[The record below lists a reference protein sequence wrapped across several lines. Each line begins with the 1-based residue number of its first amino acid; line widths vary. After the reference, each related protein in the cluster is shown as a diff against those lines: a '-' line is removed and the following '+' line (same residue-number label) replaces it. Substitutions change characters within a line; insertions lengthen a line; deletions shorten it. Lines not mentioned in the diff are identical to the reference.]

1 MMFMPELLAP
11 VGNME
16 CLKAAINAGC
26 DAVYLSG
33 RNFGA
38 RSFAGN
44 FSREEL
50 EIAINTCHL
59 YGVKVYITVN
69 TLIYDV
75 EVDRFIEYID
85 YIHQL
90 GVDAVIMQD
99 IGMIDLVRK
108 TYPNLEIHAS
118 TQANIHNLEGVKLC
132 EGLGIKRVVLA
143 RETPIELI
151 KEIKDKTNAE
161 LEIFVHGALCMSY
174 SGECLM
180 SALIGNRSG
189 NRGTC
194 AQSCRQPY
202 SLEIDGD
209 LVSNNEYLLSTKDL
223 NTLDNIGE
231 LIECGVDSL
240 KIEGRMKRPEYVYL
254 VTSLYR
260 KAIDNYVKYGE
271 TKITEN
277 DIKNLKKLFN
287 RQFTK
292 GFLFNEENDSFV
304 NTYRPN
310 HLGIKIGTV
319 LDYKKGQAIIKL
331 NDNLNINDGIRI
343 IGKNDTGSIVTIM
356 YKNGNRVSNA
366 FKGDIIS
373 IPFKETIDNNAIVL
387 KTTDYNQIKEI
398 EDKIKIDRKIK
409 ISGKCILKVGEPI
422 KLIVSDAKNTVEKY
436 SDYIVEKSQKS
447 ETTTD
452 RIKEQLN
459 KLGDTIYEFDNLE
472 IEKDDSIFVPINKL
486 NELRREVMNTLN
498 FSRMYK
504 TNYKKEAYDI
514 CVDNFEKTNNKNI
527 LISTYEQYLKVK
539 DKYNIIYIDNL
550 EEFNKIDDDKCVLKL
565 DRINE
570 HLSAYNQRLLVSD
583 LGSVY
588 KYKAVDTDFSLNV
601 TNSYSVAFLHSLGVK
616 KVTLSH
622 ELNYKQIRILIDNYK
637 ERYNKH
643 PNLEVIVDANIEA
656 MVCKYNMLKKYKVDE
671 GYLIDRFN
679 NKYKIKIKNNLMY
692 IYDYKRTKLDENY
705 FEIGINNIRI
715 NSENML

>member
-1 MMFMPELLAP
+1 MPELLAP

-44 FSREEL
+44 FSNEEL

-75 EVDRFIEYID
+75 EVDRFINYID
-85 YIHQL
+85 YIHKL

-118 TQANIHNLEGVKLC
+118 TQTNIHNLEGVKLC
-132 EGLGIKRVVLA
+132 EELGIKRVVLA
-143 RETPIELI
+143 RETPIELV
-151 KEIKDKTNAE
+151 KEIKEKTNTE

-202 SLEIDGD
+202 SLEIDGKI
-209 LVSNNEYLLSTKDL
+209 VSNNEYLLSTKDL
-223 NTLDNIGE
+223 NTLDNIDK
-231 LIECGVDSL
+231 LIELGIDSL
-240 KIEGRMKRPEYVYL
+240 KIEGRMKKPEYVYI

-260 KAIDNYVKYGE
+260 KAIDNYVKYKE
-271 TKITEN
+271 TKITKE
-277 DIKNLKKLFN
+277 DIKELKKLFN
-287 RQFTK
+287 REFTK
-292 GFLFNEENDSFV
+292 GFLFNEDNDNFI

-310 HLGIKIGTV
+310 HLGIEIGTV

-331 NDNLNINDGIRI
+331 SDNLNINDGIRI
-343 IGKNDTGSIVTIM
+343 IGDNDTGSIITIM
-356 YKNGNRVSNA
+356 YKNGNRVKSA
-366 FKGDIIS
+366 TSGDIIS
-373 IPFKETIDNNAIVL
+373 IPFKEGINRNSKVL

-398 EDKIKIDRKIK
+398 ENKIKINKKIK

-422 KLIVSDAKNTVEKY
+422 KLIVNDSKNIIEKY
-436 SDYIVEKSQKS
+436 SDYIVESAERS
-447 ETTTD
+447 ETSTD

-459 KLGDTIYEFDNLE
+459 KLGDTIYEFNNLE
-472 IEKDDSIFVPINKL
+472 IKKDSNIFVPINRL
-486 NELRREVMNTLN
+486 NELRRQVMHTLDN
-498 FSRMYK
+498 LRMYK
-504 TNYKKEAYDI
+504 TNYKKEKYYI
-514 CVDNFEKTNNKNI
+514 CVDNYELESNNNI
-527 LISTYEQYLKVK
+527 LISTYEQYLKIK
-539 DKYNIIYIDNL
+539 DKYDIIYIDNK
-550 EEFNKIDDDKCVLKL
+550 EEFNKINDNKCILKL
-565 DRINE
+565 NRINE
-570 HLSAYNQRLLVSD
+570 HLKDYNNRVLVSD
-583 LGSVY
+583 LGSIY
-588 KYKAVDTDFSLNV
+588 KYKNIDTDFSLNV
-601 TNSYSVAFLHSLGVK
+601 TNSYSVALLHSLGVK
-616 KVTLSH
+616 KITLSY
-622 ELNYKQIRILIDNYK
+622 ELNYKQIKKLVECYK

-643 PNLEVIVDANIEA
+643 PNLEVIIEA
-656 MVCKYNMLKKYKVDE
+656 NEEAMICKYNMLKKYNEKE

-679 NKYKIKIKNNLMY
+679 NKYKIKVKNNFMY
-692 IYDYKRTKLDENY
+692 IYNYKRRRLEEDY
-705 FEIGINNIRI
+705 FDIGVNNIRI
-715 NSENML
+715 NNE

>member
-1 MMFMPELLAP
+1 MPELLAP

-366 FKGDIIS
+366 FKGDIIR